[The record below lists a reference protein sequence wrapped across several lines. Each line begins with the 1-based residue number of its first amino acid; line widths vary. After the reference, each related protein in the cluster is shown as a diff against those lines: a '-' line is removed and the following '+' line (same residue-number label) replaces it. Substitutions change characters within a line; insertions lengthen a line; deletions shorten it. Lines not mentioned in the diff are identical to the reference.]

1 VNGPRCKKPLWQ
13 YALDRYSEVPDGTG
27 GFFDRLHPF
36 DDSLVIHDLQDLRDL
51 GEEPSVVEFREYLR
65 TVRHQWGPREK
76 KLVDVWKYLL
86 ANPGHDFKILRE
98 RKTEWRPAPYRVA
111 EQLVEQHKLSP
122 SVPARLEAVIKRQAE
137 QLVAA
142 ADQGTRREYEHAWN
156 RLGLARRSVAEL
168 RRLRFG
174 WSSED

>member
-1 VNGPRCKKPLWQ
+1 MHGSQREKPLWQ
-13 YALDRYSEVPDGTG
+13 YALDRYREVPDGTG

-36 DDSLVIHDLQDLRDL
+36 DDSSVIHDLQDLRDL
-51 GEEPSVVEFREYLR
+51 GEEPSGAEFREYLR
-65 TVRHQWGPREK
+65 TVRHQWGPREEK
-76 KLVDVWKYLL
+76 MVEVWKCLL
-86 ANPGHDFKILRE
+86 ANPGHRFHVLRE
-98 RKTEWRPAPYRVA
+98 RKTEWRPEPYRAA
-111 EQLVEQHKLSP
+111 EQLIEQHKLSP
-122 SVPARLEAVIKRQAE
+122 SVPARLEVVMKRQAE

-142 ADQGTRREYEHAWN
+142 ADHGTRQQYEHAWN